1 MKFYLVPLVPCL
13 MDESSQTQN
22 RRQRRSN
29 VLLTAVIELSGRTL
43 DVKLRNLSANGA
55 LVESDSLPVE
65 GAEIRFK
72 RGDLIVAGK
81 VIWVRGSRAGI
92 NFHNQ
97 LTPEALLRHVP
108 TPRPR
113 VAPDFR
119 RPGLAVRPLSE
130 LEKATAATW
139 AIPLGPDVPGE

>member
-1 MKFYLVPLVPCL
+1 
-13 MDESSQTQN
+13 MDESSQAQN
-22 RRQRRSN
+22 RRERRSN

-43 DVKLRNLSANGA
+43 DVKLRNLSADGA
-55 LVESDSLPVE
+55 LVESDCLPVE

-81 VIWVRGSRAGI
+81 VIWVRGTRAGI
-92 NFHNQ
+92 NFHTP

-119 RPGLAVRPLSE
+119 RPGLASRPLSPS
-130 LEKATAATW
+130 EKIAAARW
-139 AIPLGPDVPGE
+139 AVTPAHDVPGE